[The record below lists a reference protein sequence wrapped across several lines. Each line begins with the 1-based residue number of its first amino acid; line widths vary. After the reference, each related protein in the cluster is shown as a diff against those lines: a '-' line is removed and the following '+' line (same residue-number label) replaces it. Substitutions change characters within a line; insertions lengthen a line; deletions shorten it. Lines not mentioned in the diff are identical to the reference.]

1 MKILAPKLHGIIDY
15 VSVAG
20 LLLAPTIFGLQGIA
34 ATVAYLLAGI
44 HLVMTVLTD
53 FPLGAVKLVPLKL
66 HGLVEIVVGVSLL
79 VLPWALAS
87 MVELGANGRYFYS
100 AFGAVLIA
108 VWAVTDYAASPAAAT
123 A

>member
-34 ATVAYLLAGI
+34 ATFAYLLAGI
-44 HLVMTVLTD
+44 HLLMTVLTD

-100 AFGAVLIA
+100 AFGAVLIV
-108 VWAVTDYAASPAAAT
+108 VWAVTDYAAAPAT
-123 A
+123 ASA